1 MDIGTVTVD
10 VEREELIELIG
21 VSTIEQQACQEDKW
35 DPQGTTS
42 HLCEGFPVLVE
53 EGLR

>member
-10 VEREELIELIG
+10 VEREELIELIDA
-21 VSTIEQQACQEDKW
+21 SSIEQQTCQEDKW
-35 DPQGTTS
+35 DPQGTPS
-42 HLCEGFPVLVE
+42 HLCEGLPFSVE